1 MGSGR
6 GSRSDSGPSVYG
18 FLDRVSHYRTV
29 ETGIAFGDTEACLT
43 GEIDGMPFEAC
54 DDIETVP
61 ACGIGFEL
69 ALLLPTLVW
78 LRQRRRIQ

>member
-1 MGSGR
+1 MTA
-6 GSRSDSGPSVYG
+6 SRTLVAH
-18 FLDRVSHYRTV
+18 FLVK

-54 DDIETVP
+54 DDIKTVP

-69 ALLLPTLVW
+69 ALLLPGLMW
-78 LRQRRRIQ
+78 LHRQRRRRSA